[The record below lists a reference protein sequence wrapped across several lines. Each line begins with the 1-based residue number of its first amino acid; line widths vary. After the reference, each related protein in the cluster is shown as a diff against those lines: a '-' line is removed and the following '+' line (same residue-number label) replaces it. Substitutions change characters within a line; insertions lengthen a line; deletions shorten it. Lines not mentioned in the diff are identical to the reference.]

1 MLKLKIANKSIL
13 EAAMMLDSLD
23 KANTLIVG
31 LGNPGLAYRHNRH
44 NIGFMVADVLA
55 QKLEIPLKRVKFKAQ
70 IGNGKVEG
78 IPVIIAKP
86 LTYMNNSGEAVA
98 PLVHY
103 FKVPLERLLVIHDD
117 MDLPLG
123 TLRMRPSGGS
133 AGHNGMLSIFDKLGT
148 NAIPRL
154 RVGIGRPPGRMDPA
168 DYVLQDFPKN
178 EEELLNM
185 VIAQACEAVLAFV
198 TTGLEKAM
206 NTYNGEVG

>member
-1 MLKLKIANKSIL
+1 
-13 EAAMMLDSLD
+13 MMLDSLD
-23 KANTLIVG
+23 KENTLIVG

-44 NIGFMVADVLA
+44 NVGFMVADALA
-55 QKLEIPLKRVKFKAQ
+55 DKLEIPLKRVKFKAQ
-70 IGNGKVEG
+70 IGNGKLED
-78 IPVIIAKP
+78 IPIIIAKP
-86 LTYMNNSGEAVA
+86 LTFMNKSGEAVA
-98 PLVHY
+98 PLVRY

-168 DYVLQDFPKN
+168 DYVLQDFPKSD
-178 EEELLNM
+178 EELLKM
-185 VIAQACEAVLAFV
+185 VIAQACEAAIAFI

>member
-1 MLKLKIANKSIL
+1 
-13 EAAMMLDSLD
+13 MMLDSLD

-123 TLRMRPSGGS
+123 ILRMRPSGGS
-133 AGHNGMLSIFDKLGT
+133 AGHNGMLSIFDKVGT

-168 DYVLQDFPKN
+168 DYVLQDFPRS
-178 EEELLNM
+178 EEELLSM
-185 VIAQACEAVLAFV
+185 VIAQACEAALAFI

>member
-1 MLKLKIANKSIL
+1 
-13 EAAMMLDSLD
+13 MMLDSL
-23 KANTLIVG
+23 KKENTLIVG

-44 NIGFMVADVLA
+44 NVGFMVADALA
-55 QKLEIPLKRVKFKAQ
+55 DKLEIPLKRVKFKAQ
-70 IGNGKVEG
+70 IGNGKLED
-78 IPVIIAKP
+78 IPIIIAKP
-86 LTYMNNSGEAVA
+86 LTFMNNSGEAVA
-98 PLVHY
+98 PLVRY

-168 DYVLQDFPKN
+168 DYVLQDFPKSD
-178 EEELLNM
+178 EELLKM
-185 VIAQACEAVLAFV
+185 VIAQACEAALAFI

>member
-1 MLKLKIANKSIL
+1 MP
-13 EAAMMLDSLD
+13 DSLI
-23 KANTLIVG
+23 KENTLIVG
-31 LGNPGLAYRHNRH
+31 LGNPGLAYRYNRH
-44 NIGFMVADVLA
+44 NVGFMVADALA
-55 QKLEIPLKRVKFKAQ
+55 DKLEIPLKRVKFKAQ
-70 IGNGKVEG
+70 IGNGKLG
-78 IPVIIAKP
+78 DIPVIIAKP
-86 LTYMNNSGEAVA
+86 LTFMNNSGEAVA
-98 PLVHY
+98 PLVRY

-168 DYVLQDFPKN
+168 DYVLQDFPRS
-178 EEELLNM
+178 EEELLSM
-185 VIAQACEAVLAFV
+185 VIAQACEAALAFI
-198 TTGLEKAM
+198 TNGLEKAM

>member
-1 MLKLKIANKSIL
+1 
-13 EAAMMLDSLD
+13 MLDSLN
-23 KANTLIVG
+23 KENTLIVG

-44 NIGFMVADVLA
+44 NVGFMVADALA
-55 QKLEIPLKRVKFKAQ
+55 DKLEIPLKRVKFKAQ
-70 IGNGKVEG
+70 IGNGKLED
-78 IPVIIAKP
+78 IPIIIAKP
-86 LTYMNNSGEAVA
+86 LTFMNNSGEAVA
-98 PLVHY
+98 PLVRY

-168 DYVLQDFPKN
+168 DYVLQDFPKSD
-178 EEELLNM
+178 EELLKM
-185 VIAQACEAVLAFV
+185 VIAHACEAALAFI

>member
-1 MLKLKIANKSIL
+1 
-13 EAAMMLDSLD
+13 MMLDSLN
-23 KANTLIVG
+23 KENTLIVG

-44 NIGFMVADVLA
+44 NVGFMVADALA
-55 QKLEIPLKRVKFKAQ
+55 DKLEIPLKRVKFKAQ
-70 IGNGKVEG
+70 IGNGKLG
-78 IPVIIAKP
+78 DIPVIIAKP
-86 LTYMNNSGEAVA
+86 LTFMNNSGEVVA
-98 PLVHY
+98 PLVRY

-168 DYVLQDFPKN
+168 DYVLQDFPRS
-178 EEELLNM
+178 EEELLSM
-185 VIAQACEAVLAFV
+185 VIAQACEAALAFI
-198 TTGLEKAM
+198 TNGLEKAM

>member
-1 MLKLKIANKSIL
+1 
-13 EAAMMLDSLD
+13 MLDSL
-23 KANTLIVG
+23 KKENTLIVG

-44 NIGFMVADVLA
+44 NVGFMVADALA
-55 QKLEIPLKRVKFKAQ
+55 DKLEIPLKRVKFKAQ
-70 IGNGKVEG
+70 IGNGKLED
-78 IPVIIAKP
+78 IPIIIAKP
-86 LTYMNNSGEAVA
+86 LTFMNNSGEAVA
-98 PLVHY
+98 PLVRY

-168 DYVLQDFPKN
+168 DYVLQDFPKSD
-178 EEELLNM
+178 EELLKM
-185 VIAQACEAVLAFV
+185 VIAQACEAALAFI

>member
-1 MLKLKIANKSIL
+1 
-13 EAAMMLDSLD
+13 MMLDSLN
-23 KANTLIVG
+23 KENTLIVG

-44 NIGFMVADVLA
+44 NVGFMVADALA
-55 QKLEIPLKRVKFKAQ
+55 DKLEIPLKRVKFKAQ
-70 IGNGKVEG
+70 IGNGKLED
-78 IPVIIAKP
+78 IPIIIAKP
-86 LTYMNNSGEAVA
+86 LTFMNKSGEAVA
-98 PLVHY
+98 PLVRY

-168 DYVLQDFPKN
+168 DYVLQDFPRS
-178 EEELLNM
+178 EEELLSM
-185 VIAQACEAVLAFV
+185 VIAQACEAALAFI

>member
-1 MLKLKIANKSIL
+1 
-13 EAAMMLDSLD
+13 MMLDSLD

-168 DYVLQDFPKN
+168 DYVLQDFPKS

-185 VIAQACEAVLAFV
+185 VIAQACEAVLAFI

>member
-1 MLKLKIANKSIL
+1 
-13 EAAMMLDSLD
+13 MMLDSLD
-23 KANTLIVG
+23 KENTLIVG

-44 NIGFMVADVLA
+44 NVGFMVADALA
-55 QKLEIPLKRVKFKAQ
+55 EKLEIPLKRVKFKAQ
-70 IGNGKVEG
+70 IGNGKLED
-78 IPVIIAKP
+78 IPIIIAKP
-86 LTYMNNSGEAVA
+86 LTFMNNSGEAVA

-168 DYVLQDFPKN
+168 DYVLQDFPKSD
-178 EEELLNM
+178 EELLKM
-185 VIAQACEAVLAFV
+185 VIAQACEAALAFI

>member
-1 MLKLKIANKSIL
+1 
-13 EAAMMLDSLD
+13 MMLDSLN
-23 KANTLIVG
+23 KENTLIVG
-31 LGNPGLAYRHNRH
+31 LGNPGLAYRYNRH
-44 NIGFMVADVLA
+44 NVGFMVADALA
-55 QKLEIPLKRVKFKAQ
+55 DKLEIPLKRVKFKAQ
-70 IGNGKVEG
+70 IGNGKLG
-78 IPVIIAKP
+78 DIPIIIAKP
-86 LTYMNNSGEAVA
+86 LTFMNNSGEAVA
-98 PLVHY
+98 PLVRY

-168 DYVLQDFPKN
+168 DYVLQDFPRS
-178 EEELLNM
+178 EEELLSM
-185 VIAQACEAVLAFV
+185 VIAQACEAALAFI

>member
-1 MLKLKIANKSIL
+1 
-13 EAAMMLDSLD
+13 MMLDSLD
-23 KANTLIVG
+23 KENTLIVG

-44 NIGFMVADVLA
+44 NVGFMVADALA
-55 QKLEIPLKRVKFKAQ
+55 DKLEIPLKRVKFKAQ
-70 IGNGKVEG
+70 IGNGKLED
-78 IPVIIAKP
+78 IPIIIAKP
-86 LTYMNNSGEAVA
+86 LTFMNKSGEAVA
-98 PLVHY
+98 PLVRY

-133 AGHNGMLSIFDKLGT
+133 AGHNGMLSIFDELGT

-168 DYVLQDFPKN
+168 DYVLQDFPKS
-178 EEELLNM
+178 EEELLSM
-185 VIAQACEAVLAFV
+185 VIAQACEAALAFI
-198 TTGLEKAM
+198 TNGLEKAM

>member
-1 MLKLKIANKSIL
+1 MP
-13 EAAMMLDSLD
+13 DSLI
-23 KANTLIVG
+23 KENTLIVG

-44 NIGFMVADVLA
+44 NVGFMVADALA
-55 QKLEIPLKRVKFKAQ
+55 DKLEIPLKRVKFKAQ
-70 IGNGKVEG
+70 IGNGKLG
-78 IPVIIAKP
+78 DIPVIIAKP
-86 LTYMNNSGEAVA
+86 LTFMNNSGEAVA
-98 PLVHY
+98 PLVRY

-168 DYVLQDFPKN
+168 DYVLQDFPKSD
-178 EEELLNM
+178 EELLKM
-185 VIAQACEAVLAFV
+185 VIAQACEAALAFI

>member
-1 MLKLKIANKSIL
+1 
-13 EAAMMLDSLD
+13 MLDSLD

-123 TLRMRPSGGS
+123 ILRMRPSGGS

-168 DYVLQDFPKN
+168 DYVLQDFPRS
-178 EEELLNM
+178 EEELLKM
-185 VIAQACEAVLAFV
+185 VIAQACEAVLAFI

>member
-1 MLKLKIANKSIL
+1 
-13 EAAMMLDSLD
+13 MMLDSLD
-23 KANTLIVG
+23 KENTLIVG

-44 NIGFMVADVLA
+44 NVGFMVADALA
-55 QKLEIPLKRVKFKAQ
+55 EKLEIPLKRVKFKAQ
-70 IGNGKVEG
+70 IGNGKLED
-78 IPVIIAKP
+78 IPIIIAKP
-86 LTYMNNSGEAVA
+86 LTFMNKSGEAVA
-98 PLVHY
+98 PLVRY

-154 RVGIGRPPGRMDPA
+154 RVGIGRPSGRMDPA
-168 DYVLQDFPKN
+168 DYVLQDFPKSD
-178 EEELLNM
+178 EELLKM
-185 VIAQACEAVLAFV
+185 VIAQACEAAIAFI
-198 TTGLEKAM
+198 TTWLEKAM

>member
-1 MLKLKIANKSIL
+1 
-13 EAAMMLDSLD
+13 MMLDSLD

-133 AGHNGMLSIFDKLGT
+133 AGHNDMLSIFDKLGT

-168 DYVLQDFPKN
+168 DYVLQDFPKS

-185 VIAQACEAVLAFV
+185 VIAQACEAVLAFI

>member
-1 MLKLKIANKSIL
+1 
-13 EAAMMLDSLD
+13 MMLDSLD
-23 KANTLIVG
+23 KENTLIVG

-44 NIGFMVADVLA
+44 NVGFMVADALA
-55 QKLEIPLKRVKFKAQ
+55 EKLEIPLKRVKFKAQ
-70 IGNGKVEG
+70 IGNGKLEG
-78 IPVIIAKP
+78 IPIIIAKP
-86 LTYMNNSGEAVA
+86 LTFMNKSGEAVA
-98 PLVHY
+98 PLVRY

-168 DYVLQDFPKN
+168 DYVLQDFPKSD
-178 EEELLNM
+178 EELLKM
-185 VIAQACEAVLAFV
+185 VIAKACEAALAFI

>member
-1 MLKLKIANKSIL
+1 
-13 EAAMMLDSLD
+13 MMLDSLD

-185 VIAQACEAVLAFV
+185 VIAQACEAVLAFI

>member
-1 MLKLKIANKSIL
+1 
-13 EAAMMLDSLD
+13 MLDSLN
-23 KANTLIVG
+23 KENTLIVG
-31 LGNPGLAYRHNRH
+31 LGNPVLAYRHNRH
-44 NIGFMVADVLA
+44 NVGFMVADALA
-55 QKLEIPLKRVKFKAQ
+55 DKLGIPLKRVKFKAQ
-70 IGNGKVEG
+70 IGNGKLVD

-86 LTYMNNSGEAVA
+86 LTFMNNSGEAVA
-98 PLVHY
+98 PLVRY

-148 NAIPRL
+148 NVIPRL

-168 DYVLQDFPKN
+168 DYVLQDFPRS
-178 EEELLNM
+178 EEELLSM
-185 VIAQACEAVLAFV
+185 VIAQACEAALAFI

>member
-1 MLKLKIANKSIL
+1 
-13 EAAMMLDSLD
+13 MMPDSLI
-23 KANTLIVG
+23 KENTLIVG

-44 NIGFMVADVLA
+44 NVGFMVADALA
-55 QKLEIPLKRVKFKAQ
+55 DKLEIPLKRVKFKAQ
-70 IGNGKVEG
+70 IGNGKLG
-78 IPVIIAKP
+78 DIPVIIAKP
-86 LTYMNNSGEAVA
+86 LTFMNNSGEAVA
-98 PLVHY
+98 PLVRY

-168 DYVLQDFPKN
+168 DYVLQDFPRS
-178 EEELLNM
+178 EEELLSM
-185 VIAQACEAVLAFV
+185 VIAQACEAALAFI

>member
-1 MLKLKIANKSIL
+1 
-13 EAAMMLDSLD
+13 MLDSLD

-148 NAIPRL
+148 NAISRL

-168 DYVLQDFPKN
+168 DYVLQDFPKS

-185 VIAQACEAVLAFV
+185 VIAQACEAVLAFI

>member
-1 MLKLKIANKSIL
+1 
-13 EAAMMLDSLD
+13 MLDSLD
-23 KANTLIVG
+23 KENTLIVG

-44 NIGFMVADVLA
+44 NVGSMVEDALAD
-55 QKLEIPLKRVKFKAQ
+55 KLEIPLKRVKFKAQ
-70 IGNGKVEG
+70 IGNGKLED
-78 IPVIIAKP
+78 IPIIIAKP
-86 LTYMNNSGEAVA
+86 LTFMNKSGEAVA
-98 PLVHY
+98 PLVRY

-133 AGHNGMLSIFDKLGT
+133 AGHIGMLSIFDKLGT

-168 DYVLQDFPKN
+168 DYVLQDFPKSD
-178 EEELLNM
+178 EELLKM
-185 VIAQACEAVLAFV
+185 VIAQACEAALAFI

>member
-1 MLKLKIANKSIL
+1 
-13 EAAMMLDSLD
+13 MMLDSLN
-23 KANTLIVG
+23 KENTLIVG

-44 NIGFMVADVLA
+44 NVGFMVADALA
-55 QKLEIPLKRVKFKAQ
+55 EKLEIPLKRVKFKAQ
-70 IGNGKVEG
+70 IGNGKLEG
-78 IPVIIAKP
+78 IPIIIAKP
-86 LTYMNNSGEAVA
+86 LTFMNNSGEAVA
-98 PLVHY
+98 PLVRY

-168 DYVLQDFPKN
+168 DYVLQDFPRS
-178 EEELLNM
+178 EEELLSM
-185 VIAQACEAVLAFV
+185 VIAQACEAALAFI

>member
-1 MLKLKIANKSIL
+1 
-13 EAAMMLDSLD
+13 MMLDSLN
-23 KANTLIVG
+23 KENTLIVG

-44 NIGFMVADVLA
+44 NVGFMVADALA
-55 QKLEIPLKRVKFKAQ
+55 DKLEIPLKRVKFKAQ
-70 IGNGKVEG
+70 IGNGKLED
-78 IPVIIAKP
+78 IPIIIAKP
-86 LTYMNNSGEAVA
+86 LTFMNNSGEAVA
-98 PLVHY
+98 PLVRY

-168 DYVLQDFPKN
+168 DYVLQDFPRS
-178 EEELLNM
+178 EEELLSM
-185 VIAQACEAVLAFV
+185 VIAQACEAALAFI